1 MFGEWGSERGDGGVG
16 AVCLA
21 LREREVRVGRGEEI
35 DRIERLSAYIAYI

>member
-1 MFGEWGSERGDGGVG
+1 MDGAVNEGTRGRGVG